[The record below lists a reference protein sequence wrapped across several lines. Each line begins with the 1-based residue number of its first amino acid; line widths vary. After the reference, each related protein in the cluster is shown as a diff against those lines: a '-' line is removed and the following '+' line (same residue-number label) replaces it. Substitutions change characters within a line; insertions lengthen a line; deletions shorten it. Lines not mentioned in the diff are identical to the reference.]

1 MALTLISLVVAVYLA
16 LVGGMYVFQ
25 RNMLYV
31 PSDATPSPVASGV
44 PEMEVVKLSTTDGL
58 ELSSWYRPADG
69 NRPTI
74 VYFHGNGGH
83 IGYRGT
89 KVRPYLDAGLG
100 VLLVSY
106 RGYGGNPGSP
116 DEEGLYRDGRAAMA
130 FLATKDVPP
139 ERTVIYG
146 ESLGTGVAVHI
157 AAEQARTLRPVGA
170 LVLEAPLSSAADV
183 GAHHYPWAPVRWLM
197 KDRFESKTKIA
208 EVGTPVFI
216 YHGERDRVVPIRF
229 GRALF
234 DAAVDPKESLWIPD
248 AGHAGL
254 DVDDVV
260 IDFLDRRL
268 GGQH

>member
-106 RGYGGNPGSP
+106 RG
-116 DEEGLYRDGRAAMA
+116 
-130 FLATKDVPP
+130 
-139 ERTVIYG
+139 
-146 ESLGTGVAVHI
+146 
-157 AAEQARTLRPVGA
+157 
-170 LVLEAPLSSAADV
+170 
-183 GAHHYPWAPVRWLM
+183 
-197 KDRFESKTKIA
+197 
-208 EVGTPVFI
+208 
-216 YHGERDRVVPIRF
+216 
-229 GRALF
+229 
-234 DAAVDPKESLWIPD
+234 
-248 AGHAGL
+248 
-254 DVDDVV
+254 
-260 IDFLDRRL
+260 
-268 GGQH
+268 